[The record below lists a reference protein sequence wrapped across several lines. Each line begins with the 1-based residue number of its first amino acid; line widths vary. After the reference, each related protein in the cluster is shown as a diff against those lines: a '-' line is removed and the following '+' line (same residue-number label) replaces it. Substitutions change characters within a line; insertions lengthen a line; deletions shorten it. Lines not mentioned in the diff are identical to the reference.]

1 MSEQGS
7 EFQTIHGLRVLVPN
21 WPVSPQIGSFCTTRA
36 GGVSK
41 APFDSL
47 NLGRYVNDEAA
58 AVSENRARAVAL
70 LPAEPVWLKQVHGTR
85 VWDADLTRTEEI
97 IEADAAVTT
106 KTNTVLTVMAAD
118 CLPVL
123 ISSPDGRVVSAAH
136 AGWRGLLGGILEN
149 TVDAMQTKTG
159 LSDAGQY
166 LAWLGPAIGPRAF
179 EVGEEV
185 RAAFHDHAQKH
196 GLPSPIEA
204 FVAID
209 NKPGKYWGNLYQ
221 LARQRLLSKGLT
233 HVYGGEFCTVRDQTD
248 FFSHRRDGVS
258 GRFAAFIWR
267 RENEA

>member
-21 WPVSPQIGSFCTTRA
+21 WSAPPQIGAFCTTRG

-47 NLGRYVNDEAA
+47 NLGRYVNDEAS
-58 AVSENRARAVAL
+58 AVSENRARVRAL
-70 LPAEPVWLKQVHGTR
+70 LPAEPVWLKQVHGAR
-85 VWDADLTRTEEI
+85 VWDADLAHTEAI
-97 IEADAAVTT
+97 IEADAAVTS
-106 KTNTVLTVMAAD
+106 KPNTVLTVMAAD

-123 ISSPDGRVVSAAH
+123 ISSSDGGVVGAAH
-136 AGWRGLLGGILEN
+136 AGWRGLLGGVLEN
-149 TVDAMQTKTG
+149 TVDAMQAKTG
-159 LSDAGQY
+159 LNNADQY

-185 RAAFHDHAQKH
+185 RAEFHEHAQKYA
-196 GLPSPIEA
+196 LPSPAKA

-209 NKPGKYWGNLYQ
+209 NKPGKYWADLYQ

-233 HVYGGEFCTVRDQTD
+233 HIYGGEFCTVRDQTD
-248 FFSHRRDGVS
+248 FFSHRRDGLS

-267 RENEA
+267 R

>member
-7 EFQTIHGLRVLVPN
+7 EFQIMGGLRVLIPH
-21 WPVSPQIGSFCTTRA
+21 WPGSPQLGAFCTTRA

-41 APFDSL
+41 APFASL
-47 NLGRYVNDEAA
+47 NLGRYVNDEPF
-58 AVSENRARAVAL
+58 AVSENRARVRAL

-85 VWDADLTRTEEI
+85 VWDADLAHAKET

-123 ISSPDGRVVSAAH
+123 ISSPDGGVIGAAH
-136 AGWRGLLGGILEN
+136 AGWRGLLGGVLEN
-149 TVDAMQTKTG
+149 TVDAMQAKTG
-159 LSDAGQY
+159 LGNACQY
-166 LAWLGPAIGPRAF
+166 RAWLGPAIGPRAF

-185 RAAFHDHAQKH
+185 RAEFDKHAQKH
-196 GLPSPIEA
+196 ALPSPAEA

-209 NKPGKYWGNLYQ
+209 GKPGKYWANLYQ

-233 HVYGGEFCTVRDQTD
+233 HIYGGEFCTVRDQAD
-248 FFSHRRDGVS
+248 FFSHRRDGLS

-267 RENEA
+267 R

>member
-1 MSEQGS
+1 MSEHNSQ
-7 EFQTIHGLRVLVPN
+7 FQTMNGLRVLAPN
-21 WPVSPQIGSFCTTRA
+21 WPASPQIGAFCTTRA

-47 NLGRYVNDEAA
+47 NLGRYVNDEPL
-58 AVSENRARAVAL
+58 AVSENRARVRAL

-85 VWDADLTRTEEI
+85 VWDADLAHADEI

-118 CLPVL
+118 CLPAL
-123 ISSPDGRVVSAAH
+123 ISSPNGGVIGVAH
-136 AGWRGLLGGILEN
+136 AGWRGLLGGVLEN
-149 TVDAMQTKTG
+149 TVDAMQAKAGLGDTG
-159 LSDAGQY
+159 RY

-185 RAAFHDHAQKH
+185 RTAFHEHAQKYA
-196 GLPSPIEA
+196 LPSPAEA
-204 FVAID
+204 FTAID
-209 NKPGKYWGNLYQ
+209 GKPGKYWANLYQ

-233 HVYGGEFCTVRDQTD
+233 HIYGGEFCTVGDQTT
-248 FFSHRRDGVS
+248 FFSHRRDGLS

-267 RENEA
+267 R

>member
-21 WPVSPQIGSFCTTRA
+21 WPASSQIRAFCTSRA
-36 GGVSK
+36 GGISK

-47 NLGRYVNDEAA
+47 NLGRYVNDEPL
-58 AVSENRARAVAL
+58 AVSENRARLRAL

-85 VWDADLTRTEEI
+85 VWDADLAHAEEV

-123 ISSPDGRVVSAAH
+123 IRSLDGAVIGAAH
-136 AGWRGLLGGILEN
+136 AGWRGLLGGVLEN
-149 TVDAMQTKTG
+149 TVDAMRAKIG
-159 LSDAGQY
+159 LENAGQY
-166 LAWLGPAIGPRAF
+166 QAWLGPAIGPRAF

-185 RAAFHDHAQKH
+185 PAAFQEHAQKH
-196 GLPSPIEA
+196 GLPSPTAA
-204 FVAID
+204 FTAID
-209 NKPGKYWGNLYQ
+209 GKPGKYWANLYE
-221 LARQRLLSKGLT
+221 LARQRLLSKGLNQV
-233 HVYGGEFCTVRDQTD
+233 HGGEWCTVRDQTD
-248 FFSHRRDGVS
+248 FFSHRRDGLS

-267 RENEA
+267 R